1 MELIYVLEIH
11 DFPSTVFQSCTWWR
25 HVLCRQYH
33 NIIFPYLNFERI
45 LSIATLSMSLRRIV
59 VMRKPKNI
67 SQSTSIELIVD
78 LLISSKIFENSWT
91 FPEFKQSNRFYKKK
105 TLTVQNK
112 KKTRNFTSK
121 TWGESLEVIAVS
133 TSPVV

>member
-1 MELIYVLEIH
+1 
-11 DFPSTVFQSCTWWR
+11 
-25 HVLCRQYH
+25 
-33 NIIFPYLNFERI
+33 
-45 LSIATLSMSLRRIV
+45 
-59 VMRKPKNI
+59 MRKPKNI

-112 KKTRNFTSK
+112 KKQ
-121 TWGESLEVIAVS
+121 EISLLKLEENH
-133 TSPVV
+133 